1 MSSSVISRWGKAATE
16 SGTFQLNR
24 MKCDDRRARLRMAVD
39 ADFSGI

>member
-1 MSSSVISRWGKAATE
+1 MSSSVMSLCGKEATA